1 MGVFEWLRGALT
13 AQQNYPMQYGQ
24 RPSSGVSQQGFSPQ
38 YGQSLSVGV
47 APPTPTFFGVHN
59 GPNVGPDGLF
69 MPKFDGRD
77 ICDWVDDIAA
87 LKRSGDLSQAL
98 HVARGCMDAMI
109 AAARLNPVN
118 VAEYYVNQVAIIQ
131 HKQKD
136 YWGEA
141 ETIERWLAL
150 GLPAPREDFRLEL
163 RKRLAKAREMLA
175 KQRGEDPSQ
184 HHAEW
189 KRFVEL
195 EKVAKAAQKGSAPVS
210 VTGRA
215 AVSPD
220 VSYARPHS
228 RQRSSWVAPPEVL
241 ALPSFVAVDF
251 ETANRQGGESACQ
264 IALVKISG
272 GRVVERAS
280 TLIKPPRALI
290 GLNSPTCMG
299 SLRATCVGPRCGQIL
314 LPGWL
319 ASTVD
324 CRCSRIMRPLTLG
337 CGGNSM
343 PSSGRSPSRR
353 ASSVPI
359 EQRSAWSLAWRT
371 TSYRLSRRRW
381 CLGSRSS
388 TTERILMRR
397 PALSWS
403 QPCNPGG
410 DVLFCA
416 RKAWII
422 NWLRPCDG

>member
-280 TLIKPPRALI
+280 MLIKPP
-290 GLNSPTCMG
+290 
-299 SLRATCVGPRCGQIL
+299 
-314 LPGWL
+314 PGFDRFEFTYL
-319 ASTVD
+319 HGISARDV
-324 CRCSRIMRPLTLG
+324 R
-337 CGGNSM
+337 
-343 PSSGRSPSRR
+343 RSPMWPDIAAWVAGFHGGLPVFAHNAAFDARVWRELDAFFGTQSLPQSFFCSYRTAQRMVPGLENYKLPTVTKALVPGFTLKHHRADSDAEACALVVAALQSRR
-353 ASSVPI
+353 
-359 EQRSAWSLAWRT
+359 
-371 TSYRLSRRRW
+371 
-381 CLGSRSS
+381 
-388 TTERILMRR
+388 
-397 PALSWS
+397 
-403 QPCNPGG
+403 
-410 DVLFCA
+410 
-416 RKAWII
+416 
-422 NWLRPCDG
+422 

>member
-1 MGVFEWLRGALT
+1 
-13 AQQNYPMQYGQ
+13 
-24 RPSSGVSQQGFSPQ
+24 
-38 YGQSLSVGV
+38 
-47 APPTPTFFGVHN
+47 
-59 GPNVGPDGLF
+59 

-87 LKRSGDLSQAL
+87 LKRSGDLSRAL

-109 AAARLNPVN
+109 AAARLSPVN

-136 YWGEA
+136 YLGEA

-220 VSYARPHS
+220 VSYARPQS

-264 IALVKISG
+264 IALVKISS

-280 TLIKPPRALI
+280 TLIKPP
-290 GLNSPTCMG
+290 
-299 SLRATCVGPRCGQIL
+299 
-314 LPGWL
+314 PGFDRFEFTYL
-319 ASTVD
+319 HGISAHDV
-324 CRCSRIMRPLTLG
+324 R
-337 CGGNSM
+337 
-343 PSSGRSPSRR
+343 RSPMWPDIAAWVAGFHGGLPVFAHNAAFDARVWRELDAFFGTQSLPQSFFCSYRTAQRMVPGLENYKLPTVTKALVPGFTLKHHRADSDAEACALVVAALQSRR
-353 ASSVPI
+353 
-359 EQRSAWSLAWRT
+359 
-371 TSYRLSRRRW
+371 
-381 CLGSRSS
+381 
-388 TTERILMRR
+388 
-397 PALSWS
+397 
-403 QPCNPGG
+403 
-410 DVLFCA
+410 
-416 RKAWII
+416 
-422 NWLRPCDG
+422 

>member
-175 KQRGEDPSQ
+175 K
-184 HHAEW
+184 
-189 KRFVEL
+189 
-195 EKVAKAAQKGSAPVS
+195 
-210 VTGRA
+210 
-215 AVSPD
+215 
-220 VSYARPHS
+220 
-228 RQRSSWVAPPEVL
+228 
-241 ALPSFVAVDF
+241 
-251 ETANRQGGESACQ
+251 
-264 IALVKISG
+264 
-272 GRVVERAS
+272 
-280 TLIKPPRALI
+280 
-290 GLNSPTCMG
+290 
-299 SLRATCVGPRCGQIL
+299 
-314 LPGWL
+314 
-319 ASTVD
+319 
-324 CRCSRIMRPLTLG
+324 
-337 CGGNSM
+337 
-343 PSSGRSPSRR
+343 
-353 ASSVPI
+353 
-359 EQRSAWSLAWRT
+359 
-371 TSYRLSRRRW
+371 
-381 CLGSRSS
+381 
-388 TTERILMRR
+388 
-397 PALSWS
+397 
-403 QPCNPGG
+403 
-410 DVLFCA
+410 
-416 RKAWII
+416 
-422 NWLRPCDG
+422 